1 MAEIDKTLRELSQLG
16 REIELEEAEVNTKK
30 GKRDSLYDQLRNE
43 FDLKSIEEAQKH
55 IKVLEVT
62 ITRKNEFVD
71 KKMAEL
77 KEIYEF

>member
-1 MAEIDKTLRELSQLG
+1 MTDIDKKEK
-16 REIELEEAEVNTKK
+16 EVNTKK
-30 GKRDSLYDQLRNE
+30 GRRDSLFDRLRTE
-43 FDLKSIEEAQKH
+43 FNVTTIDAAMKH

-77 KEIYEF
+77 KETYEF